1 MRSKGRWMS
10 RPSDPSVPRPNLE
23 WLNPRTRVALGCFA
37 AAAISAIVLELSGSD
52 LFPSEGGLALG
63 AKFFSRAL
71 TPAIHSEAALVPEGA
86 PPLLIVAFSAA
97 LMTLRLAAA
106 ATGAALLLSVPLTF
120 LASTSWWPSS
130 GARVSSDR
138 SVLGRVGYPAMY
150 AAARVAITG
159 MRSVHEVLW
168 AVLFLAAFG
177 MTEVAAVIAIAIPY
191 SGTLAKVF
199 SELIDETPRDASS
212 ALKEVG
218 ASSMQVYCFA
228 LLPRALPD
236 MIAYAFYRFECALRS
251 AAVLGFFG
259 FATLGLEIR
268 QSFSSSNYGEV
279 WTFLYVLILMIVAF
293 EAWSGAIRRRLVG

>member
-1 MRSKGRWMS
+1 MS
-10 RPSDPSVPRPNLE
+10 RIVDPYVPRLSLA
-23 WLNPRTRVALGCFA
+23 WLTPRTGVAIGCIV

-52 LFPSEGGLALG
+52 LVPGEGGLLFAARFL
-63 AKFFSRAL
+63 SRAI
-71 TPAIHSEAALVPEGA
+71 TPAIHSEATLVPEGT
-86 PPLLIVAFSAA
+86 PPLLVLAFSAA
-97 LMTLRLAAA
+97 AMTLRLAAA
-106 ATGAALLLSVPLTF
+106 AMGTALLLSVPLTF
-120 LASTSWWPSS
+120 LASSAWWATE
-130 GARVSSDR
+130 GRRTGERTTLARFGFP
-138 SVLGRVGYPAMY
+138 VLYS
-150 AAARVAITG
+150 AARVAITA

-177 MTEVAAVIAIAIPY
+177 MTEVAAVFAIAIPY

-212 ALKEVG
+212 AISGIG
-218 ASSMQVYCFA
+218 ASALQVYCFA

-236 MIAYAFYRFECALRS
+236 MVAYSFYRFECAVRS

-279 WTFLYVLILMIVAF
+279 WTFLYVLIFTIVGF